1 MEDLLKAG
9 DYDALA
15 ERCEQ
20 EELKVSVVQA
30 SEVTDD
36 GWQMQK
42 LGSVVSKLRG
52 DQIILYHVA
61 GTKWSSY
68 PGDLWHLTRSVSTA
82 E

>member
-1 MEDLLKAG
+1 MTSSSGHVGKFSRVPEMEDLLKAG

-15 ERCEQ
+15 EYCEQ

-42 LGSVVSKLRG
+42 
-52 DQIILYHVA
+52 
-61 GTKWSSY
+61 
-68 PGDLWHLTRSVSTA
+68 TRLCCV
-82 E
+82 